1 MLRKLFLFLIGLLM
15 LASMLGLLFF
25 AGAIYDS
32 QEKHT
37 IETFFWEPNS
47 QSKNRVSAPVSA
59 DDTPDKFLRDSLI
72 ARFMN
77 EYFYVIPDT
86 NNANAR
92 AEFVNT
98 DGTLTALRGLSQ
110 KSVSSK
116 WRNTIAP
123 EIQDMAARGAMRQ
136 VEVLEIA
143 DAETGHLVVNYRL
156 KTWNEPNNLFAM
168 PDITYGSIYL
178 NVTRDPIHVNQTKE
192 VLDLLRDGTDP
203 AAAFAYTFQILD
215 VPQQ

>member
-1 MLRKLFLFLIGLLM
+1 MLRKLLLFLVGLLM

-77 EYFYVIPDT
+77 EYFYVIPDI

-92 AEFVNT
+92 AEFTNT
-98 DGTLTALRGLSQ
+98 DGTLTALRGLSRE
-110 KSVSSK
+110 SVAKK
-116 WRNTIAP
+116 WRDTVAP

-136 VEVLEIA
+136 VEILEIT

-156 KTWNEPNNLFAM
+156 KTWNEPNNILAV
-168 PDITYGSIYL
+168 PDVTYGSIYL
-178 NVTRDPIHVNQTKE
+178 NVTRAPIHVNQTKE
-192 VLDLLRDGTDP
+192 VLDFLRNGTDP
-203 AAAFAYTFQILD
+203 AAAFADTFHILD